1 MLHPAGG
8 SGRPS
13 GRRSTRR
20 GAETARPAYGK
31 GPAHGTGPAYGNR
44 GGPGMRN
51 RRHRSRAAVA
61 TATAVLLG
69 ATALTACD
77 ASGGDSSAP
86 RGPSAHKPSPKP
98 TPIWDTSPESL
109 AAVGDSIT
117 RGFDACAVL
126 ADCPEASW
134 ATGTDSEVRSLATR
148 LLGKERAAGHSWNYA
163 KTGARMADLPAQ
175 VEQAAA
181 ERPELITV
189 MAGAND
195 ACRPTADAMTPVS
208 EFRAD
213 FAKAMR
219 TLRRELP
226 KTQVYVTSVPDLK
239 RLWSQG
245 RTNPLGKQ
253 IWKLGI
259 CSSMLADPD
268 ARDTAAT
275 DRRAHVQSR
284 VIAYNDVLKDVCAKD
299 LRCRYDGG
307 AVFDYRFDGDQL
319 SRWDWFHP
327 SKDGQSR
334 LAELAYRQVKAKNPG
349 GPGA

>member
-1 MLHPAGG
+1 
-8 SGRPS
+8 
-13 GRRSTRR
+13 
-20 GAETARPAYGK
+20 
-31 GPAHGTGPAYGNR
+31 
-44 GGPGMRN
+44 MRN

-61 TATAVLLG
+61 AATAVLLG

-77 ASGGDSSAP
+77 ASGGNSPAP
-86 RGPSAHKPSPKP
+86 NGPSARDKPSPKP
-98 TPIWDTSPESL
+98 TPTWDTNPDSL

-117 RGFDACAVL
+117 RGFDACSVL

-148 LLGKERAAGHSWNYA
+148 LFGKERAAEHSWNYA
-163 KTGARMADLPAQ
+163 KTGARMADLPGQ
-175 VEQAAA
+175 MEQATLK
-181 ERPELITV
+181 RPELITV

-195 ACRPTADAMTPVS
+195 ACRPSVDSMTPVA

-213 FAKAMR
+213 FEEAMR

-245 RTNPLGKQ
+245 RTNALGKQ

-259 CSSMLADPD
+259 CASMLADPD
-268 ARDTAAT
+268 ARDAAAT
-275 DRRAHVQSR
+275 QRRATVQSR
-284 VIAYNDVLKDVCAKD
+284 VVAYNDVLKEVCAKD

-307 AVFDYRFDGDQL
+307 AVFEYRFDGDQL
-319 SRWDWFHP
+319 SPWDWFHP

-334 LAELAYRQVKAKNPG
+334 LAELAYRQVKSKNAKDPG
-349 GPGA
+349 T